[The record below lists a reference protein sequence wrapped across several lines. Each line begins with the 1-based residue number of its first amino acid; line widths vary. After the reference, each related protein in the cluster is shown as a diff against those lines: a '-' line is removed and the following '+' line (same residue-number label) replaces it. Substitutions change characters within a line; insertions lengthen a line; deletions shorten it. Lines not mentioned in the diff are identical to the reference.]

1 MQILNSATKI
11 VLIIMT
17 LALIALTFTGKVDG
31 KDFYTAASIV
41 LAFYFGQKTNV
52 PVQEVQAP
60 VDETKG

>member
-17 LALIALTFTGKVDG
+17 LAFIGLTYTGKVEG
-31 KDFYTAASIV
+31 KDFFNAMLMIF
-41 LAFYFGQKTNV
+41 AFYFGQKTNV